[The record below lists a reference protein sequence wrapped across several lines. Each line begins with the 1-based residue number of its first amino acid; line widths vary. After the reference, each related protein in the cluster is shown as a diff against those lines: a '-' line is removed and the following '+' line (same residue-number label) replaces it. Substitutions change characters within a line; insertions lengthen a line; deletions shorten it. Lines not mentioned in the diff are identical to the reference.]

1 MSRCYPI
8 LAGGLVLIGALA
20 FSIPAFGQVEAE
32 DHGYSAKTIEPGDA
46 TTMDDVPR
54 PAALGSGVT
63 VMRFTLTDIDPQA
76 DDPSDVKIDEFR
88 IQNLGSADE
97 TDIAEIMC
105 LDEDG
110 NAVAPLLTSVNP
122 GPNANVGFSATCEL
136 DGFVI
141 PDGESETFE
150 IAVRTVG
157 TNELEDD
164 DQNNTIRLRVT
175 TTYSETVGSPPTDT
189 DFTTEVTDSAAE
201 HIYNGGINDVSEGSF
216 GVDSLMPGE
225 QGVVSRFTVC
235 DDDSNEHNLV
245 LDQLRIKQG
254 EDGTAL
260 FTDISSLEIYRI
272 DNIRRT
278 QLGTLTPDA
287 GANRGGASDALLL
300 PTSVF
305 IQDDTCTT
313 FEIEAQINPFAFK
326 GKVIQL
332 SYQLSAQE
340 PVNFDI
346 DESVDRELVSSQ
358 LVSIGKGLVRIPD
371 AVILSQRSGGGT
383 ATAEL
388 PIEVQGIPLPGFG
401 ALQVGPKGAVSFN
414 PDVLRVTD
422 IVGADIDGDGTNDY
436 VVEATDIDN
445 QRGEARFTVRA
456 TQSLVNRVGDST
468 AQPDERPVQNGPVA
482 YVRVETVGDPGQST
496 RMTIQ
501 FDEFK
506 DAHNQVLTEDVGT
519 DAGLVEVV
527 APGDVDQDGSVAVND
542 ALFLARQL
550 TNDCEDLSD
559 KQKLIADVAEP
570 RASTDEI
577 PVCGDT
583 LTSADA
589 ARIARIAIDG
599 STTATGI
606 GSNRA
611 DTEPT
616 VEALSVS
623 RIQTSLFNQ
632 TLDVQVNGQGIA
644 RTELAM
650 YNLSG
655 HRVFQKSSIGSTLQ
669 ARLQTDA
676 GQPLANGVYL
686 YQVTVRGADGQVERS
701 GVRKLVVMR

>member
-1 MSRCYPI
+1 MSRCYPM
-8 LAGGLVLIGALA
+8 LAGALVLIGALA
-20 FSIPAFGQVEAE
+20 FSIPAFGQIEAE
-32 DHGYSAKTIEPGDA
+32 DHGYSANTIEPGDA

-76 DDPSDVKIDEFR
+76 DDPSDVTIDEFR

-97 TDIAEIMC
+97 SDIAEVMC
-105 LDEDG
+105 LDDDG

-136 DGFVI
+136 DDFVI

-175 TTYSETVGSPPTDT
+175 ANYSETVGSPPTET
-189 DFTTEVTDSAAE
+189 DFSAEVTDGAPE
-201 HIYNGGINDVSEGSF
+201 RIYNGGINDISEGSF
-216 GVDSLMPGE
+216 GVDSLMPGN
-225 QGVVSRFTVC
+225 QDVVSRFTVC

-245 LDQLRIKQG
+245 IDQLKIKQG

-260 FTDISSLEIYRI
+260 FTDISSIEIYRI
-272 DNIRRT
+272 DNTRRT
-278 QLGTLTPDA
+278 QLGTLTPGA
-287 GANRGGASDALLL
+287 AANRSGASDTLLL

-305 IQDDTCTT
+305 LQDDTCTT
-313 FEIEAQINPFAFK
+313 FEIEAQVNPFAFK
-326 GKVIQL
+326 GKVIQF

-340 PVNFDI
+340 PANFDI
-346 DESVDRELVSSQ
+346 DESVDPELVSSQ

-371 AVILSQRSGGGT
+371 SVILSERSGGGT

-401 ALQVGPKGAVSFN
+401 GLQVGPEGAVSFN

-422 IVGADIDGDGTNDY
+422 VVGADIDGDGANDY

-456 TQSLVNRVGDST
+456 TQSLINRIGDSN
-468 AQPDERPVQNGPVA
+468 ADPDERPVQNGPVA
-482 YVRVETVGDPGQST
+482 FLRVETLGDPGQST
-496 RMTIQ
+496 RMTMQ
-501 FDEFK
+501 LDDVK
-506 DAHNQVLTEDVGT
+506 DARNRVLTEDVGT

-527 APGDVDQDGSVAVND
+527 APGDVDQDGTVAVND
-542 ALFLARQL
+542 ALLLAQQL
-550 TNDCEDLSD
+550 TLNCEDLSD
-559 KQKLIADVAEP
+559 TQKQIADVAIP
-570 RASTDEI
+570 RASPDEI
-577 PVCGDT
+577 PVCDDT
-583 LTSADA
+583 LTSADV
-589 ARIARIAIDG
+589 ARIGRIAINPETNASSFG
-599 STTATGI
+599 SSDA
-606 GSNRA
+606 NA
-611 DTEPT
+611 EPN

-623 RIQTSLFNQ
+623 RIQASLFNR
-632 TLDVQVNGQGIA
+632 TLDVQVSGQGIA
-644 RTELAM
+644 RTELTM
-650 YNLSG
+650 YGLSG
-655 HRVFQKSSIGSTLQ
+655 HRVFQKSSVGPTLH
-669 ARLQTDA
+669 ARLQTHA

-686 YQVTVRGADGQVERS
+686 YQVAVRGADGQVERS
-701 GVRKLVVMR
+701 DVRKLVVLR